1 MRRKGFC
8 NARQVLFAFIVIVF
22 GSYVI
27 SAQGEISGTWT
38 SKTSEKDPERI
49 QINFKRTSD
58 ADRNYSN
65 GSSFDI
71 SDLQGISSGQLVNG
85 SGNFRIVSE
94 AGSIELNGTFNDGKG
109 SGTFRFVPDHSYARQ
124 MSSRGFDFEKPSK
137 DGSSK
142 YEERMFTAAML
153 DVRVALADDLRSSN
167 FPDLDV
173 SDLFKAKIFKID
185 GKFVAE
191 MAATGFPD
199 LSMED
204 MVKARIFKIDANYV
218 RGIKDA
224 GFGADKFEHLVK
236 YSIFKVTPEY
246 LTELRNEGLTGL
258 SPEEVVKLRIFRV
271 DGAFVRNARAEDPNI
286 SVKKIVEKKIG
297 VRTR

>member
-1 MRRKGFC
+1 MQKIGAC
-8 NARQVLFAFIVIVF
+8 KAGQALFAFIVIVF

-38 SKTSEKDPERI
+38 SKISEKDPDRI

-71 SDLQGISSGQLVNG
+71 NDLQGISRNG
-85 SGNFRIVSE
+85 LENGGGSFRIVRD
-94 AGSIELNGTFNDGKG
+94 AGSIELNGSFEDGKG
-109 SGTFRFVPDHSYARQ
+109 SGTYRFVPDHGYAQQ
-124 MSSRGFDFEKPSK
+124 MKARGFDFAKPAK
-137 DGSSK
+137 DGTSK
-142 YEERMFTAAML
+142 YAERMFTAAML
-153 DVRVALADDLRSSN
+153 DVSVALADDLRSSN

-173 SDLFKAKIFKID
+173 NDLFKAKIFKID
-185 GKFVAE
+185 GKFIAE
-191 MAATGFPD
+191 MAATGFPNLD
-199 LSMED
+199 MED
-204 MVKARIFKIDANYV
+204 MVKARIFKIDADYI

-246 LTELRNEGLTGL
+246 LSELRNEGLTEL
-258 SPEEVVKLRIFRV
+258 SPEEIVKLRIFRV
-271 DGAFVRNARAEDPNI
+271 NADFVRTAKAEDPNI
-286 SVKKIVEKKIG
+286 SVEKIVQKKIG